1 MSVVKI
7 TKLKIFGFKSFA
19 QRTEITFP
27 GGGLTAV
34 VGPNG
39 AGKSNIVDAIRWVLG
54 EQRASVLRMDKMQ
67 SVIFSGTEERAAM
80 SLAEVS
86 LVIDNSDGSLSSEYS
101 EIMVTRRA
109 HRDGLTEYLINNQ
122 ECRLKDIQNLFFD
135 SGLGSGNYSQMNE
148 TMVRNVLADNPE
160 YRRTLFEEAAGVSK
174 YKKQRKETVSQ
185 LERIRSDME
194 RVEDNLR
201 HERATVRQYEKQAE
215 KANEWKRLR
224 NRLREL
230 DLSVSLDT
238 HEDNRK
244 NLAILSEAKNRIAH
258 EQEED
263 KTHLSE
269 LEAKISE
276 RQLAIAGDEENLRNL
291 EGEVRKRELELNDLN
306 NGLTRNREQQG
317 SADMT
322 VQKYNAE
329 IADAESR
336 IAELE
341 RERERLEEE
350 MRSLGSE
357 EILSSKADEL
367 AREEEALQVLRDDID
382 ELRENSRD
390 LSERRIA
397 ALNKANSLKTRW
409 QRQDAETEIL
419 RQNMEKWQAD
429 RETLQ
434 TKKAES
440 EGNLAAF
447 AQGFEDAEREI
458 EILSERKS
466 VQEEE
471 IETLSQN
478 ASELD
483 AKISAAKAKKAGL
496 ESRIDVLQ
504 NMESDTSSGADYL
517 LNARSAEVKGL
528 LGSSIEVD
536 PAYAGA
542 VEFALGRALNAVVAA
557 DSQKISGL
565 IDALDSASAGSAMLA
580 FANGET
586 APADFPPEPGVIG
599 SAAKFVRADEATLP
613 ILQKLLSNA
622 ILVENFA
629 VAEKLAREHASED
642 FWFLALDGRSVSS
655 RGLAFG
661 GHGRSETPGV
671 LARKAEV
678 EKDQAELSALI
689 SETENLLGERE
700 RLGERL
706 EEARTLLS
714 EIEDQ
719 VREAEEKKRSGAA
732 AEKIH
737 RDILADTERRL
748 AAVEKDLSA
757 AEERIRAAESER
769 LDDSELSAAEAES
782 GTLESKYAEV
792 MEILAEKNQ
801 LYKDKED
808 EVREL
813 RGSLGSAQSRLQE
826 SVSRIRGI
834 GDQVKLFEDIVLK
847 RKGDISTIESQ
858 KETLLDAEK
867 EWADKI
873 QAKDEELRKF
883 ESDRDEA
890 RERYNVVAGDVND
903 WRSEVREINSRL
915 LSRQSDLN
923 DAMLRIGSL
932 GQNIDR
938 MRERIFADWEIDI
951 DHAEDVPR
959 IEYVEKEAKKEISE
973 LRTKIKALGPV
984 NIDIMEDFDAEK
996 ARLAEVEKQFDD
1008 LDRARASLERAITKY
1023 DGIARERFLSTFR
1036 NIQKNFQDVFGRIM
1050 INGEAKLTLQDG
1062 VDPLE
1067 ASIEVNAR
1075 PTGKKMRGV
1084 TALSGGERALTA
1096 VSLLFA
1102 IYSEKPSPYCVLDE
1116 VDGPLDDAN
1125 IGRFMELLRH
1135 FSNQTQFILVTHNK
1149 RTMAAADMLYGVTQ
1163 EIKGISRIASVK
1175 LDDAVALELH
1185 NK

>member
-1 MSVVKI
+1 MKI

-86 LVIDNSDGSLSSEYS
+86 LVIDNSDGNLSSEYS

-174 YKKQRKETVSQ
+174 YKKQRKETVNQ
-185 LERIRSDME
+185 LERIRADME

-244 NLAILSEAKNRIAH
+244 SLAVLSEARSRLTH
-258 EQEED
+258 EQEQD
-263 KTHLSE
+263 KTHLAE

-276 RQLAIAGDEENLRNL
+276 RQLAIADDEENLRKL
-291 EGEVRKRELELNDLN
+291 ESEVRTRELELNDLN
-306 NGLTRNREQQG
+306 NSLARNREQQG
-317 SADMT
+317 SADMN
-322 VQKYNAE
+322 VQKYSAE
-329 IADAESR
+329 ISDAETR
-336 IAELE
+336 IEALE
-341 RERERLEEE
+341 QERERLDEE
-350 MRSLGSE
+350 MRTLGSE
-357 EILSSKADEL
+357 ELISSKAEEL
-367 AREEEALQVLRDDID
+367 ARAEEALQVLRDDID
-382 ELRENSRD
+382 ELRENSRE
-390 LSERRIA
+390 LSDRRIS
-397 ALNKANSLKTRW
+397 ALNKANALKARW
-409 QRQDAETEIL
+409 QRQDAETGVL
-419 RQNMEKWQAD
+419 RQNMEKWRSD
-429 RETLQ
+429 REALLG
-434 TKKAES
+434 KKAES
-440 EGNLAAF
+440 EANLAAI
-447 AQGFEDAEREI
+447 AQGFEDAARDI

-466 VQEEE
+466 VQEDE
-471 IETLSQN
+471 IETLSQDV
-478 ASELD
+478 SGLD
-483 AKISAAKAKKAGL
+483 SRIAAAKARKAGL

-517 LNARSAEVKGL
+517 LNACASKVKGL

-536 PAYAGA
+536 PAYASA
-542 VEFALGRALNAVVAA
+542 VEFALGRALDAVVAT
-557 DSQKISGL
+557 DSQQVSGL

-586 APADFPPEPGVIG
+586 SEADFPAAPGVIG
-599 SAAKFVRADEATLP
+599 PAVKFVRADETILP
-613 ILQKLLSNA
+613 ILKKLLSNA
-622 ILVENFA
+622 ILVENFET
-629 VAEKLAREHASED
+629 AERLAREHAAEN
-642 FWFLALDGRSVSS
+642 FWFLSPDGRCVSS

-678 EKDQAELSALI
+678 EKDRAELEKLLSEMESLSAEL
-689 SETENLLGERE
+689 EKLAE
-700 RLGERL
+700 RLD
-706 EEARTLLS
+706 EARTLLS
-714 EIEDQ
+714 ETEDQ
-719 VREAEEKKRSGAA
+719 IREAEERKRSGSA

-737 RDILADTERRL
+737 RDILGDTERRL
-748 AAVEKDLSA
+748 AAVEKDLGD
-757 AEERIRAAESER
+757 AEKRIQAAESER
-769 LDDSELSAAEAES
+769 LDDSELAAAEAES
-782 GTLESKYAEV
+782 GNLETQYG
-792 MEILAEKNQ
+792 EIMDVLAEKNQ
-801 LYKDKED
+801 LYKDKEE

-813 RGSLGSAQSRLQE
+813 RVGVGSAQSRLQE
-826 SVSRIRGI
+826 NLSRIRGI

-847 RKGDISTIESQ
+847 RKADISTAESQ
-858 KETLLDAEK
+858 KETLLEAER

-873 QAKDEELRKF
+873 QAKDEDLRKV
-883 ESDRDEA
+883 EADRDAA
-890 RERYNVVAGDVND
+890 RERYNIVAGDVND
-903 WRSEVREINSRL
+903 WRSEVRELNSRL

-923 DAMLRIGSL
+923 DATLRISAL
-932 GQNIDR
+932 GGNIDR

-959 IEYVEKEAKKEISE
+959 VEYIEKEAKKEISE
-973 LRTKIKALGPV
+973 LRSKIKALGPV
-984 NIDIMEDFDAEK
+984 NVDIMEDFDAEK

-1023 DGIARERFLSTFR
+1023 DGIARDRFLATFR

-1050 INGEAKLTLQDG
+1050 INGEAKLTLQEG
-1062 VDPLE
+1062 IDPLE

-1185 NK
+1185 SR